1 MMLITSEELQ
11 NHLGKKDVVII
22 DARSFRDYSKSH
34 IPGAVNLDLFSLH
47 WFDTSKTG
55 IDSFNDQTRT
65 IFSFAGIDES
75 KKVVF
80 YDNVSGMLAARGVWM
95 CLYFSHLDVAMLDG
109 GFSNWS
115 KGNFPTET
123 RQNPFSPTSFTGK
136 IDENLIA
143 GFEYVKDNLDKIKII
158 DARTPEEFD
167 GTVIRAA
174 RSGHIPT
181 SENIDWSNNLTSDGK
196 LKPNDDLLNLY
207 KINSDQEIIT
217 YCQGAYR
224 AANSFLALKKI
235 GFSNV
240 RVYLGSWGEWGN
252 KTELPIEK

>member
-1 MMLITSEELQ
+1 MMLSTSEELQ

-47 WFDTSKTG
+47 WFNTSKTG
-55 IDSFNDQTRT
+55 IDAFNEQTRK
-65 IFSFAGIDES
+65 IFSFAGVDET

-80 YDNVSGMLAARGVWM
+80 YDDVSGMLAARGVWM
-95 CLYFSHLDVAMLDG
+95 CLYFSHPDVVMLDG

-115 KGNFPTET
+115 KGDFPTET
-123 RQNPFSPTSFTGK
+123 KQNQFLPTSFTGK

-143 GFEYVKDNLDKIKII
+143 GFEYTKDNLGKIKII

-174 RSGHIPT
+174 RAGHIPT

-252 KTELPIEK
+252 RTELPIEK

>member
-1 MMLITSEELQ
+1 MLITAEELE
-11 NHLGKKDVVII
+11 NHLGKKDIVII
-22 DARSFRDYSKSH
+22 DARSFHDYSKSH

-47 WFDTSKTG
+47 WFDTSKEG
-55 IDSFNDQTRT
+55 IDAFNDQTRKV
-65 IFSFAGIDES
+65 FSFAGVDES

-80 YDNVSGMLAARGVWM
+80 YDDVSGMLAARGVWL
-95 CLYFSHLDVAMLDG
+95 CLYFSHPDVAMLDG

-123 RQNPFSPTSFTGK
+123 RQNQFSPTNFIGK

-143 GFEYVKDNLDKIKII
+143 GFEYVNDNLGKIKII
-158 DARTPEEFD
+158 DARTPEEFT

-174 RSGHIPT
+174 RAGHIPT
-181 SENIDWSNNLTSDGK
+181 SENIDWSNNLDKDGK
-196 LKPNDDLLNLY
+196 IKSNDELSSLY
-207 KINSDQEIIT
+207 KLDSDQEIIT

-235 GFSNV
+235 GVSNV

-252 KTELPIEK
+252 RTELPVEK

>member
-1 MMLITSEELQ
+1 
-11 NHLGKKDVVII
+11 
-22 DARSFRDYSKSH
+22 
-34 IPGAVNLDLFSLH
+34 
-47 WFDTSKTG
+47 
-55 IDSFNDQTRT
+55 
-65 IFSFAGIDES
+65 
-75 KKVVF
+75 
-80 YDNVSGMLAARGVWM
+80 M
-95 CLYFSHLDVAMLDG
+95 CLYFSHPDVVMLDG

-115 KGNFPTET
+115 KGDFPTET
-123 RQNPFSPTSFTGK
+123 KQNQFLPTSFTGK

>member
-1 MMLITSEELQ
+1 MFNMISQYGFICYSTDYPEQPKTSIESAKASEVAHIL
-11 NHLGKKDVVII
+11 
-22 DARSFRDYSKSH
+22 RSS
-34 IPGAVNLDLFSLH
+34 
-47 WFDTSKTG
+47 
-55 IDSFNDQTRT
+55 T
-65 IFSFAGIDES
+65 INSTMT
-75 KKVVF
+75 KV
-80 YDNVSGMLAARGVWM
+80 SSIRPQGG
-95 CLYFSHLDVAMLDG
+95 LYNG
-109 GFSNWS
+109 
-115 KGNFPTET
+115 
-123 RQNPFSPTSFTGK
+123 
-136 IDENLIA
+136 
-143 GFEYVKDNLDKIKII
+143 KIKII

-196 LKPNDDLLNLY
+196 LKPNEDLLNLY
-207 KINSDQEIIT
+207 NLDSDQEIIT